1 MGRTPTRVGVV
12 GYGYWGSKHV
22 RVLNSLP
29 DVEVTVIDNDEQ
41 RLRDAM
47 ASFPSCRIATDLADE
62 LDSQDAVVIAT
73 PPGVHAKVALQ
84 ALNAGLH
91 CLVEKPLA
99 NSVEE
104 AEALVAAARA
114 NDVRLMT
121 GHTFEY
127 NAAVWKLKEIIDSG
141 ELGRILYIDTARL
154 ALGRYQDD
162 CNVIWDLAPHDISIV
177 SYLLDEVPSNVSVW
191 AQHNI
196 GTEHADVAYV
206 KLEFERSGAAAFVHL
221 SWLHPEKT
229 RRVTVVGE
237 KKMAVYNDMSDT
249 DRIRVYDAGV
259 DPKHVDEDSSHG
271 FPVSYRTGDI
281 VSPFVRF
288 QEPLMVQD
296 SHFVECVRTGQEPKT
311 TGERGLD
318 IVRVLAASD
327 VAAATNAPAPVNAER
342 DLAASAS
349 ANGNGR
355 VHK

>member
-41 RLRDAM
+41 RLREAM
-47 ASFPSCRIATDLADE
+47 ASFPSVRIATDLADE
-62 LDSQDAVVIAT
+62 LDSQDAVVVAT
-73 PPGVHAKVALQ
+73 PPGVHAQVALR

-91 CLVEKPLA
+91 TLVEKPLA

-104 AEALVAAARA
+104 AEALVSSARA
-114 NDVRLMT
+114 SDVRLMV

-127 NAAVWKLKEIIDSG
+127 NAAVWKLKEIISSG

-154 ALGRYQDD
+154 SLGRYQND

-191 AQHNI
+191 AQHNF
-196 GTEHADVAYV
+196 GTEHADVAYL
-206 KLEFERSGAAAFVHL
+206 KLEFERSGAPAFVQL

-229 RRVTVVGE
+229 RLVTVVGE
-237 KKMAVYNDMSDT
+237 KKMAVYNDMSDNE
-249 DRIRVYDAGV
+249 RIRVYDAGV
-259 DPKHVDEDSSHG
+259 DPKQVDDASSHG

-281 VSPFVRF
+281 VSPFVPF
-288 QEPLMVQD
+288 QEPLLVQD
-296 SHFVECVRTGQEPKT
+296 SHFVECVRTGNEPRT

-318 IVRVLAASD
+318 IVRVLAATD
-327 VAAATNAPAPVNAER
+327 VAAATDGPAAVQPARN
-342 DLAASAS
+342 LTASS
-349 ANGNGR
+349 NGR
-355 VHK
+355 AHR

>member
-41 RLRDAM
+41 RLREAM
-47 ASFPSCRIATDLADE
+47 ASFPSVRIATDLADE
-62 LDSQDAVVIAT
+62 LDSQDAVVVAT
-73 PPGVHAKVALQ
+73 PPGVHAQVALR

-91 CLVEKPLA
+91 TLVEKPLA

-104 AEALVAAARA
+104 AEALVSAARA
-114 NDVRLMT
+114 SDIRLMV

-127 NAAVWKLKEIIDSG
+127 NAAVWKLKKIISSG

-154 ALGRYQDD
+154 SLGRYQND

-191 AQHNI
+191 AQHNF
-196 GTEHADVAYV
+196 GTEHADVAYL
-206 KLEFERSGAAAFVHL
+206 KLEFERSGAPAFVQL

-229 RRVTVVGE
+229 RLVTVVGE
-237 KKMAVYNDMSDT
+237 KKMAVYNDMSDNE
-249 DRIRVYDAGV
+249 RIRVYDAGV
-259 DPKHVDEDSSHG
+259 DPKQVDDASSHG

-281 VSPFVRF
+281 VSPFVPF
-288 QEPLMVQD
+288 QEPLLVQD
-296 SHFVECVRTGQEPKT
+296 SHFVECVRTGNEPRT

-318 IVRVLAASD
+318 IVRVLAATD
-327 VAAATNAPAPVNAER
+327 VAAATNGPAAVRPARN
-342 DLAASAS
+342 LTASS
-349 ANGNGR
+349 NGR
-355 VHK
+355 AHR